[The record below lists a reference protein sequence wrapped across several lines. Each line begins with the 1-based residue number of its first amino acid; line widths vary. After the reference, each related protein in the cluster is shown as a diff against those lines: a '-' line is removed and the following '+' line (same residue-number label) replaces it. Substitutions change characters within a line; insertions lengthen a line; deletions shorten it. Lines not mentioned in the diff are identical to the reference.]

1 MHGVARALVATL
13 LLLPLLRPGRS
24 DAIDRLEA
32 DETVSQLLVTRPSDV
47 APETAATRRWALLP
61 QLGYGPDTGAVAG
74 LKFTDRDLL
83 DSGATLDLDGVY
95 ATEGQ
100 QSYAVTLGS
109 PFLVD
114 NRILLLTR
122 AYYFL
127 DPQRE
132 FFGLGNND
140 QGSDP
145 ASTNAIEDFGGWITL
160 GWRPLE
166 RLAFDLQLGARH
178 VRISNGKR
186 KGNTPFTPERFPD
199 LTGIDGGLVVP
210 LGLSLVWNNRDDLL
224 RPTRGW
230 RTILKVLHANPAW
243 GSDFELTQFIVDLG
257 YLRSFFDDKIV
268 LALRLNGE
276 YIDAPDG
283 SADIPFWELTELGGD
298 DTLRGFFPYRFL
310 GTSRVLLNA
319 EVRFPIVDFD
329 FFGLWQV
336 DLDGV
341 AFADSGR
348 VFISDSDL
356 REEFSPDDQLLSR
369 ILSDFQYDYG
379 GGLRIKL
386 SDALVAR
393 IDVGFSDEETALLY
407 LEFGQTF

>member
-1 MHGVARALVATL
+1 MRVLALAATVL
-13 LLLPLLRPGRS
+13 VVPLLRPAPC
-24 DAIDRLEA
+24 DALDRIEP
-32 DETVSQLLVTRPSDV
+32 DESVSQMLVTRPPDG
-47 APETAATRRWALLP
+47 AEETTRTRRWALLP
-61 QLGYGPDTGAVAG
+61 MLGYGPDTGAVFG

-83 DSGATLDLDGVY
+83 RRGFTLDATGTF

-100 QSYAVTLGS
+100 QAYAATLGS

-114 NRILLLTR
+114 NRVLLLTH
-122 AYYFL
+122 AWYFL

-140 QGSDP
+140 QGPDP
-145 ASTNAIEDFGGWITL
+145 ASTNAIEEFGGWLIV
-160 GWRPLE
+160 GWRPYE

-178 VRISNGKR
+178 VRISDGKR
-186 KGNTPFTPERFPD
+186 KGDIPFTPVRFPE

-210 LGLSLVWNNRDDLL
+210 IGLSMVWNNRDDLL

-230 RTILKVLHANPAW
+230 RTILKVLHANPGW
-243 GSDFELTQFIVDLG
+243 GSDFEFSQFIVDLG
-257 YLRSFFDDKIV
+257 YLRSFFDDQVV
-268 LALRLNGE
+268 LALRMNGE
-276 YIDAPDG
+276 YIEAPDDTD
-283 SADIPFWELTELGGD
+283 DIPFWELSELGGD
-298 DTLRGFFPYRFL
+298 DTLRGFYPYRFL

-329 FFGLWQV
+329 FFDLWHV
-336 DLDGV
+336 DIGGAV
-341 AFADSGR
+341 FADSGR
-348 VFISDSDL
+348 VFISDEDL
-356 REEFSPDDQLLSR
+356 KKEFNPDDDLIGR

-379 GGLRIKL
+379 AGLRIKL

-393 IDVGFSDEETALLY
+393 IDAGFSDEETGLVY